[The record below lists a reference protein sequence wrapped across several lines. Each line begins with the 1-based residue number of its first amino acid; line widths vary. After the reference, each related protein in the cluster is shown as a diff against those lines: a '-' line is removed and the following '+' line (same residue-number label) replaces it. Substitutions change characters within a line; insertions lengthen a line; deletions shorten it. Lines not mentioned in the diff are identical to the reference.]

1 MPIYAYRCK
10 SCGYEF
16 SEKQSVDD
24 RYKPKE
30 SACPECKVSG
40 QVILCL
46 GTPAVRFVG
55 SGFYENDYKKK
66 KGK

>member
-1 MPIYAYRCK
+1 MPIYEYRCK

-16 SEKQSVDD
+16 SDKQTVDD

-30 SACPECKVSG
+30 EACPECNISG
-40 QVILCL
+40 QVILRL

-66 KGK
+66 KK